1 MRFSL
6 KSLAAAMLLAA
17 GSFSANAALYDFS
30 YTASFN
36 KSVNGDPASAVNL
49 TFSGTV
55 DGTLQGDGNTVVVS
69 DIVSVTIDGHS
80 FTDLINDGTFTTYL
94 NTGVTFDN
102 AGTLTLDGSLFN
114 LVGADDT
121 TSSYLELYSGYAAMT
136 VYYSSPIYTDYTTAL
151 PFNSSWTMALQS
163 TGGGGGGGGG
173 PISAVPEPA
182 SALLMLAGVPL
193 LMAKRRKAKA
203 AQAEAA

>member
-17 GSFSANAALYDFS
+17 GSLSANAALYDFS

-36 KSVNGDPASAVNL
+36 KGVSGGPASPVSL

-69 DIVSVTIDGHS
+69 DIVSVTIDGHT
-80 FTDLINDGTFTTYL
+80 FTDLINDGTFSTYL
-94 NTGVTFDN
+94 NTGTTFDN
-102 AGTLTLDGSLFN
+102 AGILTLDGSQLN
-114 LVGADDT
+114 LVGADDLYT
-121 TSSYLELYSGYAAMT
+121 GYLELYST
-136 VYYSSPIYTDYTTAL
+136 YTNITFFVANTNYTADL
-151 PFNSSWTMALQS
+151 PLNSSWVMALQS
-163 TGGGGGGGGG
+163 TGGGDNGGGG

-193 LMAKRRKAKA
+193 LMAKRRKAKV